1 MYIYKLLKRWAK
13 GSISMLLFWG
23 VPKCIEEIV
32 MGLLKKCSSKAPE
45 RGGAEGKESPKL
57 TIGMTL
63 VPILWHSHTER
74 EENTEGE
81 LMSTG
86 DAICVRQ
93 WLIELSIV
101 K

>member
-1 MYIYKLLKRWAK
+1 MV
-13 GSISMLLFWG
+13 LFWG

-45 RGGAEGKESPKL
+45 RGGGGGKGKSEADYRHDL
-57 TIGMTL
+57 GTNLIAL
-63 VPILWHSHTER
+63 SHR
-74 EENTEGE
+74 KEENTEGE

-86 DAICVRQ
+86 DAISVRQ
-93 WLIELSIV
+93 WLIELSV

>member
-1 MYIYKLLKRWAK
+1 MV
-13 GSISMLLFWG
+13 LFWG

-45 RGGAEGKESPKL
+45 RGGGGGKGKSQADYRHDL
-57 TIGMTL
+57 GTNLIAL
-63 VPILWHSHTER
+63 SHR
-74 EENTEGE
+74 KEENTEGE

-86 DAICVRQ
+86 DAISVRQ
-93 WLIELSIV
+93 WLIELSV